1 MEETQSLNFVE
12 PEASLWKFLPNI
24 TIEDMLLNKVYVK
37 QKLSPVMNILRMQL
51 ILTNAPI
58 TFMEVTP
65 NRISQSPGV
74 CRGQTGSR
82 NAEQRGCVHGE
93 RHIL

>member
-24 TIEDMLLNKVYVK
+24 TIEDLLLNKVYVK

-65 NRISQSPGV
+65 NRISEPW
-74 CRGQTGSR
+74 R
-82 NAEQRGCVHGE
+82 
-93 RHIL
+93 L